1 MSIKNWIVTTERVKN
16 KSAGLSEY
24 TSYLISSKHKNHKNT
39 EIYALFNSEHN
50 KFITNA
56 INETLDFDAKNKKGG
71 RKVES
76 FAQSFNFILPPPHKP
91 TPEQWKKIAKDL
103 INTIHKE
110 LEIKENINS
119 FGNSCFMNIHDQ
131 ANPHLNLLVPRIF
144 AGQRLADLDR
154 KNVLAKVKLQ
164 FNKSVLEHCNID
176 HTQHNPLR
184 VNVGR
189 RKSAQGYAYEKAKEE
204 AQNALKRISEAHCAT
219 DEALIAQGRNENA
232 LKELNN
238 KELELKN
245 REFALDNEKAKL
257 VAERAKLSFF
267 MRVFSEFKTNLSR
280 WVESIRRDASLDTMI
295 NRQELE
301 KTANKIV
308 ESKDVDDENAELVV
322 NLIDEQTK
330 KLEKDN
336 FEVSKPQVRR
346 RIKPKAS

>member
-39 EIYALFNSEHN
+39 EIYSLFNSEHN
-50 KFITNA
+50 KFITNT
-56 INETLDFDAKNKKGG
+56 IKETIEFDAKNKKGG

-91 TPEQWKKIAKDL
+91 TPEQWQDIGF
-103 INTIHKE
+103 E
-110 LEIKENINS
+110 LLKTVHSELGIKS
-119 FGNSCFMNIHDQ
+119 DFTKFARACFVNVHDQ
-131 ANPHLNLLVPRIF
+131 ANPHINMLIPRIYN
-144 AGQRLADLDR
+144 GERLADLDR

-164 FNKSVLEHCNID
+164 FNKSVLKHCNID

-238 KELELKN
+238 KELELNN

-257 VAERAKLSFF
+257 VAEREKLSFF

-280 WVESIRRDASLDTMI
+280 WIESIRRDSSLDTMI

-330 KLEKDN
+330 KLEKEN
-336 FEVSKPQVRR
+336 FEVSKPLVRR
-346 RIKPKAS
+346 RIKPRAS

>member
-39 EIYALFNSEHN
+39 EIYSLFNSEHN

-76 FAQSFNFILPPPHKP
+76 LAQSFNFILPPPHKP
-91 TPEQWKKIAKDL
+91 TKEQWQDIGF
-103 INTIHKE
+103 E
-110 LEIKENINS
+110 LLKTVHSELQIKGDFIK
-119 FGNSCFMNIHDQ
+119 FVRSCFVNVHDQ
-131 ANPHLNLLVPRIF
+131 ANPHINMLIPRIYN
-144 AGQRLADLDR
+144 GERLADLDR

-204 AQNALKRISEAHCAT
+204 AQNALKRIAEANIAVA
-219 DEALIAQGRNENA
+219 DADVAQKNAEVKIKALEV
-232 LKELNN
+232 ES
-238 KELELKN
+238 LELDVKKN
-245 REFALDNEKAKL
+245 
-257 VAERAKLSFF
+257 KLSFF
-267 MRVFSEFKTNLSR
+267 IRAFKEFRINLTA
-280 WVESIRRDASLDTMI
+280 WVDSIRRETPLDARL
-295 NRQELE
+295 NKEKLE

-308 ESKDVDDENAELVV
+308 ESKDVDDENADLVV

>member
-91 TPEQWKKIAKDL
+91 TKEQWQDIGF
-103 INTIHKE
+103 E
-110 LEIKENINS
+110 LLKTVHSELQIKGDFIK
-119 FGNSCFMNIHDQ
+119 FVRSCFVNVHDQ
-131 ANPHLNLLVPRIF
+131 ANPHINMLIPRIYN
-144 AGQRLADLDR
+144 GERLADLDR
-154 KNVLAKVKLQ
+154 KNLLAKVKLQ

-184 VNVGR
+184 VNMGR

-204 AQNALKRISEAHCAT
+204 AQNALKRIAEANIAVA
-219 DEALIAQGRNENA
+219 DADVAQKNAEVKIKALEV
-232 LKELNN
+232 ES
-238 KELELKN
+238 LELDVKKN
-245 REFALDNEKAKL
+245 
-257 VAERAKLSFF
+257 KLSFF
-267 MRVFSEFKTNLSR
+267 IRAFKEFRINLTA
-280 WVESIRRDASLDTMI
+280 WVDSIRRETPLDARL
-295 NRQELE
+295 NKEKLE

-330 KLEKDN
+330 KLEKEN
-336 FEVSKPQVRR
+336 FEVSKPLVRR
-346 RIKPKAS
+346 RIKPRAS

>member
-39 EIYALFNSEHN
+39 EIYSLFNSEHN

-91 TPEQWKKIAKDL
+91 TKEQWQDIGF
-103 INTIHKE
+103 E
-110 LEIKENINS
+110 LLKTVHSELQIKGDFIK
-119 FGNSCFMNIHDQ
+119 FVRSCFVNVHDQ
-131 ANPHLNLLVPRIF
+131 ANPHINMLIPRIYN
-144 AGQRLADLDR
+144 GERLADLDR
-154 KNVLAKVKLQ
+154 KNLLAKVKLQ

-204 AQNALKRISEAHCAT
+204 AQNALKRIAEANIAVA
-219 DEALIAQGRNENA
+219 DADVAQKNAEVKIKALEV
-232 LKELNN
+232 ES
-238 KELELKN
+238 LELDVKKN
-245 REFALDNEKAKL
+245 
-257 VAERAKLSFF
+257 KLSFF
-267 MRVFSEFKTNLSR
+267 IRAFKEFRINLTA
-280 WVESIRRDASLDTMI
+280 WVDSIRRETPLDARL
-295 NRQELE
+295 NKEKLE

-308 ESKDVDDENAELVV
+308 ESKDVDDENADLVV

>member
-24 TSYLISSKHKNHKNT
+24 ASYLISSKHKNHKNT

-50 KFITNA
+50 KFITNT

-91 TPEQWKKIAKDL
+91 TKEQWQDIGF
-103 INTIHKE
+103 E
-110 LEIKENINS
+110 LLKTVHSELQIKGDFIK
-119 FGNSCFMNIHDQ
+119 FVRACFVNVHDQ
-131 ANPHLNLLVPRIF
+131 ANPHINMLIPRIYN
-144 AGQRLADLDR
+144 GERLADLDR

-204 AQNALKRISEAHCAT
+204 AQNALKRIAEANIAVA
-219 DEALIAQGRNENA
+219 DADVAQKNAEVKIKALEV
-232 LKELNN
+232 ES
-238 KELELKN
+238 LELDVKKN
-245 REFALDNEKAKL
+245 
-257 VAERAKLSFF
+257 KLSFF
-267 MRVFSEFKTNLSR
+267 IRAFKEFRINLTA
-280 WVESIRRDASLDTMI
+280 WVDSIRRETPLDARL
-295 NRQELE
+295 NKEKLE

-308 ESKDVDDENAELVV
+308 ESKDVDDENADLVV

>member
-39 EIYALFNSEHN
+39 EIYGLFNSEHN
-50 KFITNA
+50 KFITNT
-56 INETLDFDAKNKKGG
+56 IKETIEFDAKNKKGG

-91 TPEQWKKIAKDL
+91 TPEQWQDIGF
-103 INTIHKE
+103 E
-110 LEIKENINS
+110 LLKTVHSELGIKS
-119 FGNSCFMNIHDQ
+119 DFTKFARACFVNVHDQ
-131 ANPHLNLLVPRIF
+131 ANPHINMLIPRIYN
-144 AGQRLADLDR
+144 GERLADLDR

-176 HTQHNPLR
+176 HTKHNPLR
-184 VNVGR
+184 VNTGK
-189 RKSAQGYAYEKAKEE
+189 RKNAQHYAYDKAKEE

-238 KELELKN
+238 KELELNN

-257 VAERAKLSFF
+257 VAEREKLSFF
-267 MRVFSEFKTNLSR
+267 MRVFSEFKTNLSK
-280 WVESIRRDASLDTMI
+280 WVESIRRDSSLDTMI

-308 ESKDVDDENAELVV
+308 ESKAIDDENADLVIS
-322 NLIDEQTK
+322 LIDEQTE
-330 KLEKDN
+330 KLEKEN
-336 FEVSKPQVRR
+336 FEVSKPLVRR

>member
-1 MSIKNWIVTTERVKN
+1 MSIKNWTVTTQRVKK
-16 KSAGLSEY
+16 KSEGLSEY
-24 TSYLISSKHKNHKNT
+24 ASYLVSQKHENHKNT
-39 EIYALFNSEHN
+39 EIYALFNSDHN
-50 KFITNA
+50 KFLNDT
-56 INETLDFDAKNKKGG
+56 INEVLDFDAKNKKGG

-91 TPEQWKKIAKDL
+91 TPEQWQKIARD
-103 INTIHKE
+103 IVETIHTE
-110 LEIKENINS
+110 LSIS
-119 FGNSCFMNIHDQ
+119 SDLTTFGRSCFINVHDQ
-131 ANPHLNLLVPRIF
+131 ANPHLNMLIPRIF
-144 AGQRLADLDR
+144 EGQRLADLDR

-164 FNKSVLEHCNID
+164 FNKSVLKHCNID
-176 HTQHNPLR
+176 HTHHKPLR
-184 VNVGR
+184 VNTGK
-189 RKSAQGYAYEKAKEE
+189 RKNAQHYAYDKAKEE

-238 KELELKN
+238 KELELNN

-257 VAERAKLSFF
+257 VAEREKLSFF
-267 MRVFSEFKTNLSR
+267 MRVFSEFKTNLSK
-280 WVESIRRDASLDTMI
+280 WVESIRRDSSLDTMI

-308 ESKDVDDENAELVV
+308 ESKAIDDENADLVIS
-322 NLIDEQTK
+322 LIDEQTE

-336 FEVSKPQVRR
+336 FEVSKPEVRR